1 MIRSVIATLF
11 GLSLLASSSAFA
23 GERTVTLTVQN
34 MYCSACPITVK
45 SSLEAVPG
53 VAKAVVYYEDKTA
66 VVTFDDAKTA
76 VPALISAQR
85 LIPDDRSLPHHD
97 WCDRRNSRGDVL
109 RDVPPCGCPRQ
120 HRSYGLAGKSRLR
133 RYTGAVPRGR
143 PSGSWALSP
152 PYRGHRS
159 R

>member
-76 VPALISAQR
+76 VPALISATT
-85 LIPDDRSLPHHD
+85 
-97 WCDRRNSRGDVL
+97 N
-109 RDVPPCGCPRQ
+109 
-120 HRSYGLAGKSRLR
+120 AGYPSALKS
-133 RYTGAVPRGR
+133 
-143 PSGSWALSP
+143 
-152 PYRGHRS
+152 
-159 R
+159 